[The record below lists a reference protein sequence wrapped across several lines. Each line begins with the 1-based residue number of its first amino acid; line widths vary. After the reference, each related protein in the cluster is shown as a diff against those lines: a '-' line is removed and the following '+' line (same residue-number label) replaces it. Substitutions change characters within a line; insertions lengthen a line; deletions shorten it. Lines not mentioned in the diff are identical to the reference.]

1 MPFRVLAPL
10 IPILGCVSLIISA
23 LLVAQK
29 KRLSN
34 DEILSLV
41 LFQDPSFS
49 HMLSVFWGDTFSCTA
64 PTLFYLGLGSGDK
77 VLGSSD
83 FLCAF
88 SAHCVCVLRLYALGA
103 PSTASRGPL
112 SSAISVVVV
121 FCLSRL
127 VIL

>member
-49 HMLSVFWGDTFSCTA
+49 HMLSAWGDTFNQA
-64 PTLFYLGLGSGDK
+64 PPLYFVLGWVWDK
-77 VLGSSD
+77 ALGSSD
-83 FLCAF
+83 IT
-88 SAHCVCVLRLYALGA
+88 LRLFSSLCLCLALLCTWRA
-103 PSTASRGPL
+103 LYRVWGPL
-112 SSAISVVVV
+112 PS
-121 FCLSRL
+121 
-127 VIL
+127 